1 MQLRCRR
8 APYRRPSDSFGLL
21 AGCFIAARGVP
32 VRSSLPPIVHPPS
45 SNSIHYCMTCIH
57 TGPGM
62 MGRLLSIG
70 LSCWTLGVRFIRFNR
85 RPSRP
90 TPIPIMV
97 RIYLQ
102 WTIQVGQFAGSQR
115 TPSQRLFKS
124 RALKYDN
131 VRIQGHENIRPASW
145 EPPGGSNNN
154 QVRYASGDGGRI
166 EYP

>member
-1 MQLRCRR
+1 MPTGSLSASLRLLQAPRWLFHCRPR
-8 APYRRPSDSFGLL
+8 GPCPVVVAAHRPSTVEQFHPLL
-21 AGCFIAARGVP
+21 HDVHTH
-32 VRSSLPPIVHPPS
+32 RSRDD
-45 SNSIHYCMTCIH
+45 
-57 TGPGM
+57 
-62 MGRLLSIG
+62 GRLLSIG
-70 LSCWTLGVRFIRFNR
+70 FSCWTLGVRFIRFNR

-124 RALKYDN
+124 RALKYDT
-131 VRIQGHENIRPASW
+131 VRVQGHEDIRPASW

-166 EYP
+166 EYL